1 LAKPIVFLSDFG
13 ARDEFVGVCHCVID
27 RISPE
32 SRIIDL
38 SHGVPPQDVRA
49 GALIL
54 AESLQFAQPEVV
66 ALAVVDPG
74 VGSERKDIA
83 VETDTGH
90 FLVGPDNGLL
100 SLSWQELGGVV
111 RAVEIDSPEVLLQP
125 VSKVFHGRDVFA
137 PAAAHLARG
146 LPLDRVGAPLDPTI
160 LVSLQLAEPEVEPG
174 RIRCEVLGVD
184 RFGNV
189 RLNVRPEHLSEAGL
203 DSHSTPSFEVGTLAS
218 SIRARRVDTYNQVG
232 SGEYGLM
239 VDAWGWIALVR
250 YAARASEELEAHAGV
265 HVWIVRE

>member
-1 LAKPIVFLSDFG
+1 MAKPIVFLSDFG

-38 SHGVPPQDVRA
+38 THGVPPQDVQA

-54 AESLQFAQPEVV
+54 AESLQFARPDVV

-83 VETDTGH
+83 LETNAGH
-90 FLVGPDNGLL
+90 MLVGPDNGLL
-100 SLSWQELGGVV
+100 SLSWAALEEVK
-111 RAVEIDSPEVLLQP
+111 RAVEIVSPEVLLQP
-125 VSKVFHGRDVFA
+125 VSPVFHGRDVFA
-137 PAAAHLARG
+137 PAAAHLANG
-146 LPLDRVGAPLDPTI
+146 GALDQLGPTLDPAT
-160 LVSLQLAEPEVEPG
+160 LVSLQLAQPEVEAG
-174 RIRCEVLGVD
+174 KIRGEVIGVD

-189 RLNVRPEHLSEAGL
+189 RFNVRPQHLSDAGFG
-203 DSHSTPSFEVGTLAS
+203 STRGFEVGSLAGS
-218 SIRARRVDTYNQVG
+218 VRARRVDTYSQVG
-232 SGEYGLM
+232 SGEYGLL

-250 YAARASEELEAHAGV
+250 YGARASEGVDAYAGV
-265 HVWIVRE
+265 PVWIVAE